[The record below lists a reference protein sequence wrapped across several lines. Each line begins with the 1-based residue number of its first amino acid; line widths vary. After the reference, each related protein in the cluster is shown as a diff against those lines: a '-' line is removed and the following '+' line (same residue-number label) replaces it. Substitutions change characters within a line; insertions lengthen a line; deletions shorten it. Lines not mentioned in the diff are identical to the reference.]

1 MVNVNDVCIVFY
13 IFLLRTMIESTW
25 KILKLDWKTHRV
37 FSSKRVG
44 TLLLWFLY
52 FCLWSVST
60 DFGVKNVVLD
70 SVSVVLNSPSLDGK
84 VTNCKPVR

>member
-37 FSSKRVG
+37 
-44 TLLLWFLY
+44 LLPKEWEPCCYGFYIFAYGRSQQIL
-52 FCLWSVST
+52 
-60 DFGVKNVVLD
+60 G
-70 SVSVVLNSPSLDGK
+70 
-84 VTNCKPVR
+84 